1 MKKLQLSKLCS
12 IFVKNKYIMAKFEE
26 VFEDTQAMFT
36 NFTSQIENLRGV
48 NIKILAQNRLKEIA
62 KVVKANDLVKHMT
75 NEDIIILLNEQ
86 IFEQLDDEQ
95 KLMVI
100 EEQVAKIYYDD
111 EKEKLSIVNPDV
123 NTFSLLLRKY
133 GYDKY
138 ERLNES
144 IKALFSQEAETEA
157 ENAQ

>member
-1 MKKLQLSKLCS
+1 
-12 IFVKNKYIMAKFEE
+12 MAKFEE
-26 VFEDTQAMFT
+26 VFEDTQALFT
-36 NFTSQIENLRGV
+36 NFTAQVDNLRGV

-86 IFEQLDDEQ
+86 VFEQLEDEQ
-95 KLMVI
+95 KLMVV
-100 EEQVAKIYYDD
+100 EEQIAKIYYDE

-133 GYDKY
+133 GYERY

-144 IKALFSQEAETEA
+144 IKALFSQEAEIEA
-157 ENAQ
+157 ENNQ

>member
-1 MKKLQLSKLCS
+1 
-12 IFVKNKYIMAKFEE
+12 MAKFEE
-26 VFEDTQAMFT
+26 VFQDTQSLFN
-36 NFTSQIENLRGV
+36 NFMSQIDNLSGV
-48 NIKILAQNRLKEIA
+48 NIKILAQNRLKEIG

-86 IFEQLDDEQ
+86 IFEQLDGEQ
-95 KLMVI
+95 KLMVV
-100 EEQVAKIYYDD
+100 EELIARIYFDD
-111 EKEKLSIVNPDV
+111 EKDKISIVSPDV

-138 ERLNES
+138 EVLHES

-157 ENAQ
+157 ENNQ